1 MTRLASSLAAAALL
15 ALAPTARAGDPVWQ
29 FKPGKTFTYEC
40 SSEFHYIQFTPRT
53 EALTAGSSAPRG
65 TAGPQVRP
73 GGRSNADPTR
83 PEGGTTTEDPQW
95 ETVVLRG
102 TVLAVGDDG
111 TARIEF
117 VVERVSIEV
126 RFDITGVHASWD
138 SSKASRT
145 DLAAFRP
152 YQAMVGH
159 TFRALVGPDGTV
171 KELSS
176 ADWPKAD
183 QTGTVRNDR
192 NERENMAADAVHA
205 PTPAAVWLEFLFATA
220 PRGGAAWEQ
229 TLRIPQEERLSV
241 KADGTEAVGNH
252 LCVKARMKSADK
264 ERMIKPEDLKTEGA
278 SDVAKFA
285 SSMIVAAQKKGTA
298 WFSRAEGALVK
309 LDFEGAAEIGT
320 GTSVTH
326 ATMKWGIEMKKQ
338 GVVDLKPASTDGPE
352 TPSK

>member
-15 ALAPTARAGDPVWQ
+15 ALAPAAFAGDPIWH

-40 SSEFHYIQFTPRT
+40 SSEFHYIQFTPRS
-53 EALTAGSSAPRG
+53 EALGANSSSPRG
-65 TAGPQVRP
+65 TAGPRLRP
-73 GGRSNADPTR
+73 GGQDTTR

-95 ETVVLRG
+95 ETVALRG

-111 TARIEF
+111 SARIEF

-138 SSKASRT
+138 SSKSSRT
-145 DLAAFRP
+145 DLAGFRK
-152 YQAMVGH
+152 YQAVVGH
-159 TFRALVGPDGTV
+159 TFRALVGADGTV
-171 KELSS
+171 KELSN
-176 ADWPKAD
+176 ADWPKGD
-183 QTGTVRNDR
+183 ETGAVRNDR

-229 TLRIPQEERLSV
+229 TLKIPQEEQLSV

-264 ERMIKPEDLKTEGA
+264 ERVIKPEALKNESP
-278 SDVAKFA
+278 SDVANFA

-298 WFSRAEGALVK
+298 WFSRAEGVLVK
-309 LDFEGAAEIGT
+309 LDFEGAAEVGT

-326 ATMKWGIEMKKQ
+326 ATMKWGIELKKQ
-338 GVVDLKPASTDGPE
+338 GAIDLKPASADGPE